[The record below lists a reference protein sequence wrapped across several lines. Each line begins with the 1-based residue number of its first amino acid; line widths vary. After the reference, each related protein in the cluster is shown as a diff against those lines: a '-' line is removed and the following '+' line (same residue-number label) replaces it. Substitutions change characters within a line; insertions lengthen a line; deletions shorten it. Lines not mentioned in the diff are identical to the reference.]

1 MAVSNIRAELS
12 ADIGAVWAVVTSD
25 NAAWRSDLREIKRL
39 DEKHFVE
46 IDKKGFKTRFTVTML
61 EPYSLYEFDIE
72 NDNITGHWTG
82 KFSVQNNMTIV
93 DFTEDI
99 TPKKAIM
106 KPFVKGYLKKQQ
118 AAYLRDLRRALGE

>member
-1 MAVSNIRAELS
+1 MAVSNIKAELP
-12 ADIGAVWAVVTSD
+12 ADIEKVWAIITSFD
-25 NAAWRSDLREIKRL
+25 SAWRSDLSGIERL
-39 DEKHFVE
+39 DEKNFVE
-46 IDKKGFKTRFTVTML
+46 TDKSVFKTRFTITAF

-72 NDNITGHWTG
+72 NDNISGHWTG
-82 KFSVQNNMTIV
+82 RLSFENGMTII

-118 AAYLRDLRRALGE
+118 AAYLRDLRKALGK

>member
-1 MAVSNIRAELS
+1 MAVSKIRAEMS

-25 NAAWRSDLREIKRL
+25 NAAWRSDLREIKRI

-46 IDKKGFKTRFTVTML
+46 IDKSGFETHFTITAL

-82 KFSVQNNMTIV
+82 KFSVQNGMTVI

-106 KPFVKGYLKKQQ
+106 KPFAKSYLKKQQ
-118 AAYLRDLRRALGE
+118 AAYLSDLRKALGE

>member
-12 ADIGAVWAVVTSD
+12 ADISAVWSVVTSD
-25 NAAWRSDLREIKRL
+25 NAVWRSDLREIKRI

-46 IDKKGFKTRFTVTML
+46 IDKSGFETRFTITAL
-61 EPYSLYEFDIE
+61 NPYSLYEFDIE
-72 NDNITGHWTG
+72 NDNMIGHWTG
-82 KFSVQNNMTIV
+82 KFSVQNGMTAI

-106 KPFVKGYLKKQQ
+106 KLFVKGYLKKQQ
-118 AAYLRDLRRALGE
+118 AAYLSDLRKALGE